1 MQEKYRRIT
10 ESIIRRSIRSRLQ
23 QTGIPFAD
31 DAREALVELLTNMH
45 LLHLKGDE
53 VLDEGM
59 LGSIQQFAGAM
70 GSEDFDINSFQLDF
84 PPADNKLKIN
94 LK

>member
-1 MQEKYRRIT
+1 A
-10 ESIIRRSIRSRLQ
+10 RLQ

-31 DAREALVELLTNMH
+31 DAREALVELLTGLNV
-45 LLHLKGDE
+45 LHLKGDE
-53 VLDEGM
+53 VIDECM
-59 LGSIQQFAGAM
+59 LRSIQQFAEVM
-70 GSEDFDINSFQLDF
+70 DDENFDINSFQLDF